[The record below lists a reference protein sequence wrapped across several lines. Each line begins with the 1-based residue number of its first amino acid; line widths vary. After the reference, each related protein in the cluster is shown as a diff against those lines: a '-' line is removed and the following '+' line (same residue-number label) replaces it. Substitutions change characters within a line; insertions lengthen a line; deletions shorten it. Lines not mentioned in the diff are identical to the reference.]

1 MGLHSFNLKKK
12 QKQNPTSFK
21 KSRENP
27 DKIREKG
34 AIMYLQNRRTKKI
47 ESKLI
52 DNQRRLVLGFE
63 GKKGIERGKESKE
76 DLGQKNQQELE
87 QLGI

>member
-1 MGLHSFNLKKK
+1 
-12 QKQNPTSFK
+12 
-21 KSRENP
+21 
-27 DKIREKG
+27 
-34 AIMYLQNRRTKKI
+34 MYLQNRRTKKI